1 MDIWIVTD
9 ESKAQYDAG
18 GIFDAAFSSYELAMD
33 YLKKTGRREDEF
45 TLDSYT
51 LDSE

>member
-18 GIFDAAFSSYELAMD
+18 GIFDAAFSSYELAKAWMD
-33 YLKKTGRREDEF
+33 RTGRREDDF
-45 TLDSYT
+45 TIDSYT